1 MSWCTCDVFAFGLS
15 LLLDIQGRTESR
27 ISILFLRIF
36 LLLRVLKHVLQADL
50 FPNQMEM
57 SLQKLNGQPEHVC
70 GDSNVSFGM
79 VPFFLGATKMSGKW
93 SLPAQAEPPNSVEYH
108 RTPAWTGLSEETG
121 GSARG
126 GEQCKLKPY

>member
-79 VPFFLGATKMSGKW
+79 VPFFLGELRKCLGSGACRLRQSHGTPW
-93 SLPAQAEPPNSVEYH
+93 NTTGPPLGPAYQ
-108 RTPAWTGLSEETG
+108 RRLGDRREE
-121 GSARG
+121 
-126 GEQCKLKPY
+126 ENNVN